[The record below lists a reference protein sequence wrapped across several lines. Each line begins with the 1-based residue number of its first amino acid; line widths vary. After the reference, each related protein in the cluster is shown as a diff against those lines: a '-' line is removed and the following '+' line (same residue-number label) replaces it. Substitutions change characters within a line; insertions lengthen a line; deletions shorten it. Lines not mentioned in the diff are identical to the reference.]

1 MVLGRRGRSITTA
14 VFGPLARVLVRAGVS
29 PNVVTV
35 IGTIA
40 TSAAALW
47 LLPSGHLVVGVLV
60 VVVLAFADSVDGLMA
75 RERGTEST
83 FGAYLDSTM
92 DRVADAAIFTAL
104 GLYLLWQ
111 EDEQWQQ
118 IGFALAMACVV
129 FGMLVSYARAR
140 AEGLGISAKAGI
152 AERADRLIFAGVA
165 ALAVGLGAPAVVLV
179 IAFALLVLANIITV
193 IQRSIVVYRASAETD
208 TI

>member
-1 MVLGRRGRSITTA
+1 MVLGNRGRSVTHA
-14 VFGPLARVLVRAGVS
+14 LFGPLARVLVRAGVS

-35 IGTIA
+35 VGTVA
-40 TSAAALW
+40 TSGTALW
-47 LLPSGHLVVGVLV
+47 LLPAGHLVVGVLV
-60 VVVLAFADSVDGLMA
+60 VVVLTFADSVDGLMA
-75 RERGTEST
+75 RERGTESR

-92 DRVADAAIFTAL
+92 DRVSDAAIFTAL

-111 EDEQWQQ
+111 QDQQWQE
-118 IGFALAMACVV
+118 IGFALGIACVV

-165 ALAVGLGAPAVVLV
+165 ALAVGLGAPPVVLV
-179 IAFALLVLANIITV
+179 IALALLVLANIITV
-193 IQRSIVVYRASAETD
+193 IQRSMVVYRASAETD
-208 TI
+208 PV

>member
-1 MVLGRRGRSITTA
+1 MVLGNRGRSVTTA
-14 VFGPLARVLVRAGVS
+14 LFGPLARVLVRAGVS

-35 IGTIA
+35 VGTVA
-40 TSAAALW
+40 TSATALW
-47 LLPSGHLVVGVLV
+47 LLPAGHLVVGVLV
-60 VVVLAFADSVDGLMA
+60 VVVLTFTDSVDGLMA
-75 RERGTEST
+75 RERGTESR

-92 DRVADAAIFTAL
+92 DRVSDGAIFTAL

-111 EDEQWQQ
+111 EDQQWQQ
-118 IGFALAMACVV
+118 IGFALGMACVV

-165 ALAVGLGAPAVVLV
+165 ALAVGLGAPPVVLV
-179 IAFALLVLANIITV
+179 IALALLVLANIITV
-193 IQRSIVVYRASAETD
+193 IQRSMVVYRASAETD
-208 TI
+208 TV

>member
-1 MVLGRRGRSITTA
+1 MVLGNRGRSVTTA
-14 VFGPLARVLVRAGVS
+14 LFGPLARALVRAGVS

-35 IGTIA
+35 VGTVA
-40 TSAAALW
+40 TSATALW
-47 LLPSGHLVVGVLV
+47 LLPAGHLVVGVLV
-60 VVVLAFADSVDGLMA
+60 VVVLTFTDSVDGLMA
-75 RERGTEST
+75 RERGTESR

-92 DRVADAAIFTAL
+92 DRVSDGAIFTAL

-111 EDEQWQQ
+111 EDQQWQQ
-118 IGFALAMACVV
+118 IGFALGMACVV

-165 ALAVGLGAPAVVLV
+165 ALAVGLGAPPVVLV
-179 IAFALLVLANIITV
+179 IALALLVLANIVTV
-193 IQRSIVVYRASAETD
+193 IQRSMVVYRASAETD
-208 TI
+208 TV

>member
-1 MVLGRRGRSITTA
+1 MVLGSRGRSVTNA
-14 VFGPLARVLVRAGVS
+14 LFGPLARVLVRAGVS

-35 IGTIA
+35 IGTAA

-47 LLPSGHLVVGVLV
+47 LLPAGHLVVGVLV

-75 RERGTEST
+75 RELGTESA

-92 DRVADAAIFTAL
+92 DRVSDAAIFTAL

-111 EDEQWQQ
+111 DEQQWQGV
-118 IGFALAMACVV
+118 GFALGMACVV

-165 ALAVGLGAPAVVLV
+165 ALAVGLGAPPVVLV
-179 IAFALLVLANIITV
+179 VALGLLVLANLVTV
-193 IQRSIVVYRASAETD
+193 VQRSVVVYRVSAGKETA
-208 TI
+208 

>member
-1 MVLGRRGRSITTA
+1 MVLGNRGRSVTHA
-14 VFGPLARVLVRAGVS
+14 LFGPLARVLVRAGVS

-35 IGTIA
+35 VGTVA
-40 TSAAALW
+40 TSGTALW
-47 LLPSGHLVVGVLV
+47 LLPAGHLVVGVLV
-60 VVVLAFADSVDGLMA
+60 VVVLTFADSVDGLMA
-75 RERGTEST
+75 RERGTESR

-92 DRVADAAIFTAL
+92 DRVSDAAIFTAL

-111 EDEQWQQ
+111 QDQQWQE
-118 IGFALAMACVV
+118 IGFALGIACVM

-165 ALAVGLGAPAVVLV
+165 ALAVGLGAPPVVLV
-179 IAFALLVLANIITV
+179 IALALLVLANIITV
-193 IQRSIVVYRASAETD
+193 IQRSMVVYRASAETD
-208 TI
+208 PV

>member
-1 MVLGRRGRSITTA
+1 MVLGNRGRSVTTA
-14 VFGPLARVLVRAGVS
+14 LFGPLARVLVRAGVS

-35 IGTIA
+35 VGTVA
-40 TSAAALW
+40 TSATALW
-47 LLPSGHLVVGVLV
+47 LLPAGHLVVGVLV
-60 VVVLAFADSVDGLMA
+60 VVVLTFADSVDGLMA
-75 RERGTEST
+75 RERGTESR

-92 DRVADAAIFTAL
+92 DRVSDGAIFTAL

-111 EDEQWQQ
+111 EDQQWQE
-118 IGFALAMACVV
+118 IGFALGMACVV

-165 ALAVGLGAPAVVLV
+165 ALAVGLGAPPVVLV
-179 IAFALLVLANIITV
+179 IALALLVLANIITV
-193 IQRSIVVYRASAETD
+193 IQRSMVVYRTSAETD
-208 TI
+208 TE